1 MYMCCTIQVDKMACI
16 YNIHLRT
23 GCFCNPGACQRYLD
37 LTSEQILENMEV
49 HIILYMYIYMIE
61 DMYTV

>member
-1 MYMCCTIQVDKMACI
+1 MYSTCICVVLQVDKMACI

-49 HIILYMYIYMIE
+49 HNYI
-61 DMYTV
+61 